1 MKEKG
6 LDHQSMTNSQRQG
19 FKELNESGRPNT
31 LAEHDKIAKDALIAG
46 GATEEEAN
54 DLVKKSKDNLKCQNV
69 SKPSNIPWYS

>member
-31 LAEHDKIAKDALIAG
+31 LAEHDKIAKDALITG
-46 GATEEEAN
+46 GN
-54 DLVKKSKDNLKCQNV
+54 RRS
-69 SKPSNIPWYS
+69 